1 MKHSRVELTRDV
13 MPEIQKPKQ
22 SICVFCGSSPGS
34 DPRYVPLAA
43 NTGRAIGS
51 QGYGLVYGGGGAGL
65 MGATA
70 NAAFEAGG
78 YVLGIIPDFLM
89 TPERANC
96 KGEQRIVPNMHER
109 KMQMFEAS
117 DAFIIL
123 PGGIGTIEEAVEI
136 MCWMRLQLHQ
146 KPILFLSPDNYWAP
160 LLDLI
165 KHTIDARLSPDWML
179 DDIFTAETAND
190 AMAKIKAAWAEPAKE
205 LRPVV
210 PISKM

>member
-1 MKHSRVELTRDV
+1 MSK
-13 MPEIQKPKQ
+13 IQKPTQ
-22 SICVFCGSSPGS
+22 SICVFCGSSPGL
-34 DPRYVPLAA
+34 DPRYIELAA
-43 NTGRAIGS
+43 QIGAAIGS
-51 QGYGLVYGGGGAGL
+51 NGYGLVYGGGGAGL

-96 KGEQRIVPNMHER
+96 QGEQRIVPNMHER

-117 DAFIIL
+117 NAFIVL

-146 KPILFLSPDNYWAP
+146 KPIVFVSPDNYWAP

-165 KHTIDARLSPDWML
+165 QHTIDARLSPEWML
-179 DDIFTAETAND
+179 DDIFTAETALEAIRKIEAD
-190 AMAKIKAAWAEPAKE
+190 WAKPAKD

-210 PISKM
+210 PIAKM